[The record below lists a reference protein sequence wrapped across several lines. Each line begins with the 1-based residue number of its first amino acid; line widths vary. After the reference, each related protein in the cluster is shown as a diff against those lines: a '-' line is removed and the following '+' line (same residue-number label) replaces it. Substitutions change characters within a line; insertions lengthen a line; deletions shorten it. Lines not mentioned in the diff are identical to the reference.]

1 MYCLFTFYSK
11 KPSSASMTAS
21 TRPQKATQV
30 LATMALSM
38 EAKFSLME
46 VIREALV
53 VWARQLVCVP
63 K

>member
-1 MYCLFTFYSK
+1 MMT
-11 KPSSASMTAS
+11 SSRA
-21 TRPQKATQV
+21 RKATQV

-53 VWARQLVCVP
+53 VWARWLVCVP

>member
-1 MYCLFTFYSK
+1 LSSYFTK
-11 KPSSASMTAS
+11 
-21 TRPQKATQV
+21 KATLSLDDGLH
-30 LATMALSM
+30 LASEGHAGLGQHGLSM

-53 VWARQLVCVP
+53 VGARPLVCVP